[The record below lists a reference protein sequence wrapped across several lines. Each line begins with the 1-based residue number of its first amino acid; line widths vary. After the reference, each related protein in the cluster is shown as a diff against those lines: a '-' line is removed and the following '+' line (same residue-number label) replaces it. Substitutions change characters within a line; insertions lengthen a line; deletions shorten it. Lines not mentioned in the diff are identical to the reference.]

1 MPPTKYIPT
10 NDSSFFHHT
19 FFVLILSHFVLPCV
33 WFWGFIHSIFLYFN
47 LCFLS
52 LNVKVHLYIMLNYNV
67 QALTESIF
75 PEVRSI
81 VRDNRSPNILW
92 HCPLSQIMEQE
103 CPFHKSHQLQG
114 DRTLCCCSYH
124 QSSRTLYHLCSC
136 KKNLKKNQTK
146 RNPKTTRWNNSAKT

>member
-1 MPPTKYIPT
+1 MIPAFFITLSLFSLSLTLFCHVFDFEDLYIQYF
-10 NDSSFFHHT
+10 SIS
-19 FFVLILSHFVLPCV
+19 ICV
-33 WFWGFIHSIFLYFN
+33 
-47 LCFLS
+47 LS

-136 KKNLKKNQTK
+136 KKNLKKKSNKKESKNHTLKQF
-146 RNPKTTRWNNSAKT
+146 S

>member
-1 MPPTKYIPT
+1 MIPAFFITLSLFSFSLTLFCHVFDFEDLYIQYF
-10 NDSSFFHHT
+10 SIS
-19 FFVLILSHFVLPCV
+19 ICV
-33 WFWGFIHSIFLYFN
+33 
-47 LCFLS
+47 LS

-146 RNPKTTRWNNSAKT
+146 RNPKTTR

>member
-1 MPPTKYIPT
+1 MIPAFFITLSLFSLSLTLFCHVFDFEDLYIQYF
-10 NDSSFFHHT
+10 SIS
-19 FFVLILSHFVLPCV
+19 ICV
-33 WFWGFIHSIFLYFN
+33 
-47 LCFLS
+47 LS
-52 LNVKVHLYIMLNYNV
+52 LNVKVHLYIMFNYNV

-146 RNPKTTRWNNSAKT
+146 RNPKTTR

>member
-1 MPPTKYIPT
+1 MIPAFFITLSLFSFSLTLFCHVFDFEDLYIQYFYI
-10 NDSSFFHHT
+10 S
-19 FFVLILSHFVLPCV
+19 ICV
-33 WFWGFIHSIFLYFN
+33 
-47 LCFLS
+47 LS
-52 LNVKVHLYIMLNYNV
+52 LNVNVHLYIMLNYNV

-146 RNPKTTRWNNSAKT
+146 RNPKTTR